1 MKLSRHTQETWGV
14 SARRHAKGTNLPGF
28 SDLRV
33 QHDFCILKP
42 AVVVLRA
49 LILVALA
56 ASVAL
61 AAELPP
67 EPALPST
74 LTLRDALT
82 IFRTHGLDLLIA
94 EAAAEGAA
102 GDVMAA
108 NAIPNPSASAGWY
121 HFFFNDGAFNTH
133 NGWFAGLGDSN
144 AIEDTLSGKRG
155 LRRGVAEAALAAARL
170 QRADAERTLEMQVKL
185 QYFQALAAEA
195 ALDFARE
202 TAASTAHTFEL
213 NEVRYKSGAISEVD
227 LSRTETVKLEA
238 EQAVDTASQALR
250 VAKVQLAFLLGRRQK
265 FADFQVDRTQLRFV
279 VPQGL
284 EGANP
289 QILVDRAFDARPDLK
304 AQENQ
309 RVRAGRSVE
318 LAHRQR
324 FPDLGVSVDYQWQGS
339 PTALNAISPP
349 TLQLSLT
356 GIIPLFYQQQGEIKK
371 AEADVRTQDAQAAKL
386 RAQVV
391 AEVESAYNG
400 WLTARQLVQRM
411 EGRLL
416 ERAQRARDLV
426 EFQYQKG
433 AASLLEYLDAQR
445 TYVTTKSEYIQDLA
459 AYWNAIFQIEA
470 ATATELVQ

>member
-1 MKLSRHTQETWGV
+1 M
-14 SARRHAKGTNLPGF
+14 P
-28 SDLRV
+28 
-33 QHDFCILKP
+33 KP

-67 EPALPST
+67 EPALPAT

-94 EAAAEGAA
+94 EATAEGAA

-108 NAIPNPSASAGWY
+108 NAIPNPSVSGGWY
-121 HFFFNDGAFNTH
+121 HFFFNGSDSNNTFNTH
-133 NGWFAGLGDSN
+133 NGWFVGLGDSN
-144 AIEDTLSGKRG
+144 AIVDTLSGKRG

-170 QRADAERTLEMQVKL
+170 QRADAERTLAMQVKQQYL
-185 QYFQALAAEA
+185 QVVAAAKALE
-195 ALDFARE
+195 LARE
-202 TAASTAHTFEL
+202 TAVSTGRTFEL
-213 NEVRYKSGAISEVD
+213 NQVRYKSGAISEVD
-227 LSRTETVKLEA
+227 LSRTEVAKLEA
-238 EQAVDTASQALR
+238 EQAVDASMEALH
-250 VAKVQLAFLLGRRQK
+250 VTKIQLAFLLGRRQS
-265 FADFQVDRTQLRFV
+265 FADFQIDPSPLRFA
-279 VPQGL
+279 VPPAL
-284 EGANP
+284 EGTDP
-289 QILVDRAFDARPDLK
+289 QRLVDHAFEARPDLQ

-324 FPDLGVSVDYQWQGS
+324 FPDLGVGVDYQWQGS
-339 PTALNAISPP
+339 PASTGNVISPP

-356 GIIPLFYQQQGEIKK
+356 GAIPILYQQQGEIKK
-371 AEADVRTQDAQAAKL
+371 AEADVRAQDAQSAKL

-391 AEVESAYNG
+391 AEVENAYNG
-400 WLTARQLVQRM
+400 WVTARQLVQRM

>member
-1 MKLSRHTQETWGV
+1 MKLSRYTQETLEV
-14 SARRHAKGTNLPGF
+14 SGPRHARGLIFARF
-28 SDLRV
+28 SKLRS
-33 QHDFCILKP
+33 QHDSCIRKP

-61 AAELPP
+61 AAELPA
-67 EPALPST
+67 EPSLPAT
-74 LTLRDALT
+74 VTLRDALT

-108 NAIPNPSASAGWY
+108 NAIPNPNASAGWY
-121 HFFFNDGAFNTH
+121 HFFFNGGQFDSH

-170 QRADAERTLEMQVKL
+170 QRADAQRVLELQVKQ
-185 QYFQALAAEA
+185 QYFAAVAAAKALE
-195 ALDFARE
+195 FARD
-202 TAASTAHTFEL
+202 TAASTGHTFEL

-227 LSRTETVKLEA
+227 LSRTETAKLEA
-238 EQAVDTASQALR
+238 EQVVDKAAQALHD
-250 VAKVQLAFLLGRRQK
+250 AKVQLAFLLGRRQTFSD
-265 FADFQVDRTQLRFV
+265 FAVDGSQLRFQ
-279 VPQGL
+279 VPDALQ
-284 EGANP
+284 ATTP
-289 QILVDRAFDARPDLK
+289 QRLVDRAFESRPDLR

-324 FPDLGVSVDYQWQGS
+324 FPDLGLSVDYQWQGS
-339 PTALNAISPP
+339 PAASNPVAPP

-391 AEVESAYNG
+391 ADVENAYSG

-445 TYVTTKSEYIQDLA
+445 TYVATKGEYIQDLA